1 MRRLG
6 VILLTLFSTAGA
18 NNPLQAA
25 IDAAPSGARLELPA
39 GVYRGNIVINKPLIL
54 DGKNQKA
61 IIEGDGNGTV
71 VRITSSFVTLT
82 NVTIRHSGAEHER
95 VDAGIAVAKAAHCTI
110 THNRIEDCLFGI
122 DLQQVDES
130 NISDNWIT
138 SKPFELGLRG
148 DGVRLWYSNDNLLS
162 HNTLIKSRDFVVWYS
177 HGNHIENNY
186 GEWGRYSLHFMY
198 TGRNYVHNNTYVHN
212 TVGIFFMYSRD
223 TIATG
228 NVIRNSM
235 GTTGLGIG
243 LKDASNFVLKNNK
256 ILYCARGLYLDRSP
270 FEPDTNNTITD
281 NAILYNSEGVHFH
294 SLSLHNI
301 LRGNVLKGNIET
313 VVNDSYNT
321 RVTEN
326 KWDGNYWESY
336 EGFDKDGNGI
346 GDTPYTLHTYADKVW
361 MLNPNVKF
369 FYGSPVISI
378 INFLAKLAPLSE
390 PVRLLT
396 DNHPR
401 MHPSAKV
408 EGRI

>member
-1 MRRLG
+1 MRIGLWMIALLSLASANRL
-6 VILLTLFSTAGA
+6 
-18 NNPLQAA
+18 QEA
-25 IDAAPSGARLELPA
+25 IDQAPSGARLELPA
-39 GVYRGNIVINKPLIL
+39 GVYKGNIVINKPLIL

-71 VRITSSFVTLT
+71 IRINSPFVTVS
-82 NVTIRHSGAEHER
+82 NFTIRHSGAQHER
-95 VDAGIAVAKAAHCTI
+95 VDAGIAIKKSQHCTI
-110 THNRIEDCLFGI
+110 THNKIIDCLFGI

-148 DGVRLWYSNDNLLS
+148 DGMRLWYSNDNLLS
-162 HNTLIKSRDFVVWYS
+162 YNTLVKSRDFVVWYS

-198 TGRNYVHNNTYVHN
+198 TGKNYVHNNTYVHN

-228 NVIRNSM
+228 NVIKNSM

-243 LKDASNFVLKNNK
+243 LKDASNFTLKGNK

-270 FEPDTNNTITD
+270 FEPDQNNTITD

-301 LRGNVLKGNIET
+301 LKGNVLKGNIET

-326 KWDGNYWESY
+326 QWDGNYWEDY
-336 EGFDKDGNGI
+336 QGFDKNGDGI
-346 GDTPYTLHTYADKVW
+346 GDTPYSLHAYADKVW
-361 MLNPNVKF
+361 MLNPNIKF

-378 INFLAKLAPLSE
+378 LNFLAKLAPLSE

-396 DNHPR
+396 DHHPR
-401 MHPSAKV
+401 MKPSAKV
-408 EGRI
+408 EGRIL